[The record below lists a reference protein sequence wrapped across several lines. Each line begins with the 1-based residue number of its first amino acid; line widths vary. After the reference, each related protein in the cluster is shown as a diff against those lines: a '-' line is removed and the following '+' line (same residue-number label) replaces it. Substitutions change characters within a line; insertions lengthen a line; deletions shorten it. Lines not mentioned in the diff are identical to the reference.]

1 MSDLYQT
8 DLLRIAASADGAG
21 RLDEP
26 RASATLDNPLCG
38 DRVTMDIRVDG
49 DRVTALAHETKA
61 CVVCQAASSVIA
73 RHADGLT
80 AERLAAE
87 LCAVDAL
94 LKGEEP
100 AGGHWPELEVF
111 RPVARVKSRHAC
123 VRLPFRAISVALEA
137 AKAAAS

>member
-8 DLLRIAASADGAG
+8 DLLRIAAAADGAG

-26 RASATLDNPLCG
+26 RVSATLDNPLCG
-38 DRVTMDIRVDG
+38 DRVTMDIRLNG
-49 DRVTALAHETKA
+49 DHVAALAHETKA
-61 CVVCQAASSVIA
+61 CVVCQAASAVIA

-80 AERLAAE
+80 AERLGKERA
-87 LCAVDAL
+87 AVDAM

-100 AGGHWPELEVF
+100 GAGHWAELDVF

-123 VRLPFRAISVALEA
+123 VRLPFRALEA
-137 AKAAAS
+137 AFTAAKAS